1 MASDVFVP
9 VEPIQVAP
17 LLDILAPDDIR
28 IHGHRIGIEHIVFAF
43 NRGETAEEIV
53 QRFPGLDLRTV
64 YTLIA
69 YYLTYRDQVDRYIER
84 LDQSSAE
91 SRAAWAHTRSL
102 LSHRIGAIL
111 RERAETEYAP

>member
-1 MASDVFVP
+1 MRSEASIPIEP
-9 VEPIQVAP
+9 VQVAP

-64 YTLIA
+64 YTFIA
-69 YYLTYRDQVDRYIER
+69 YYLTYREQVDKYVEQLER
-84 LDQSSAE
+84 SSAE
-91 SRAAWAHTRSL
+91 SRSEWARSRTS
-102 LSHRIGAIL
+102 LSQRIGAIL
-111 RERAETEYAP
+111 RERAEAEYVP

>member
-1 MASDVFVP
+1 MKSEISIP
-9 VEPIQVAP
+9 IEPIQVAP
-17 LLDILAPDDIR
+17 LFDILAPDDIR

-43 NRGETAEEIV
+43 NRGETAEEIM

-64 YTLIA
+64 YSLIA
-69 YYLTYRDQVDRYIER
+69 YYLTYRDQIDKYLDH

-91 SRAAWAHTRSL
+91 SRAAWAHTRTS